1 LKNSGRYIDAIGKMA
16 AGPRVISDEIAEE
29 PLQTDFV
36 SIEELWKVGPRQEYC
51 GELDI
56 TRPLGGPLWWNSLLW
71 TNFPPLSMLEQAQ
84 EGKGADFFGSFS
96 GPDSETRLKE
106 QYVTFSAARHDL
118 CKSRPVPK
126 KNCRLTVECMQ
137 YEGVRDCAWNFPLA
151 DYIPK
156 RDNHN
161 VPNKQARRFWD
172 NNVVH
177 MGLNA
182 EEFSEK
188 VMPVGDIEAEIR
200 IADFAANPTW
210 GYYPC
215 VMRVGGWPFRIRKIG
230 SYEGFGK
237 NGHHELN
244 IGLHYFEQDKLWNL
258 LEGPATM
265 AATGSGGSMA
275 YQGNQRRGF
284 KFYAMLTDLD
294 WLGHNL
300 NDKKYDDPEVP
311 QEKGYVWFT
320 VEETIEVP
328 KTSPAAIGKAV
339 RIRILDEGVVPAWL
353 DLHYLQVFAG
363 GIPLGFL
370 SEADVDLESEGAAF
384 ADGPKGLAL
393 GGGSSTFGK
402 VQVLRTPSHRRVVV
416 QNTCSRLVF
425 KDPLEA
431 QSNDIV
437 DLGWAIFD
445 CCHKGATIRVG
456 QHAGKWSTEP
466 SGDFGAV
473 DFKASGPPPLCHGEY
488 KDKVTIQAPRSDY
501 LFERRLVK

>member
-1 LKNSGRYIDAIGKMA
+1 MVG
-16 AGPRVISDEIAEE
+16 AGPRVLSEEIPQAPEE
-29 PLQTDFV
+29 
-36 SIEELWKVGPRQEYC
+36 IC
-51 GELDI
+51 GELDLA
-56 TRPLGGPLWWNSLLW
+56 RPLGGALWWNSMLW
-71 TNFPPLSMLEQAQ
+71 TNFPPLAMFSSKDFQ
-84 EGKGADFFGSFS
+84 EGKRSDFFASLS
-96 GPDSETRLKE
+96 ALNTDSRLSE
-106 QYVTFSAARHDL
+106 QYVTFTAARHDL
-118 CKSRPVPK
+118 CTTRPVPE

-137 YEGVRDCAWNFPLA
+137 YEGVRDCTWNFPLQ

-161 VPNKQARRFWD
+161 VPDVQARRFWD

-200 IADFAANPTW
+200 IADFAGNPTW

-215 VMRVGGWPFRIRKIG
+215 VMRIGGWPFRLRKIG
-230 SYEGFGK
+230 TFEGYGK

-258 LEGPATM
+258 LEGPASL
-265 AATGSGGSMA
+265 AATGPGQTMA
-275 YQGNQRRGF
+275 IQGNQRRGF

-294 WLGHNL
+294 WLGPNL
-300 NDKKYDDPEVP
+300 NGKKHDDPEVP

-320 VEETIEVP
+320 VEETIEARA
-328 KTSPAAIGKAV
+328 TSPSSIGKAV
-339 RIRILDEGVVPAWL
+339 RIKLLDEGIIPAWL

-363 GIPLGFL
+363 GVPLGFF
-370 SEADVDLESEGAAF
+370 SQADVDPESEGTALE
-384 ADGPKGLAL
+384 DGPQSYSV
-393 GGGSSTFGK
+393 GGGTQSLGK
-402 VQVLRTPSHRRVVV
+402 VQVLRTSSYRRVVA
-416 QNTCSRLVF
+416 QNACSRLVF

-431 QSNDIV
+431 QANDIV
-437 DLGWAIFD
+437 DMGWAIFD
-445 CCHKGATIRVG
+445 CCYKGATIRVG
-456 QHAGKWSTEP
+456 KHAGKWAE
-466 SGDFGAV
+466 DAGADHGMV